1 MSRVDLLCASINE
14 LRRVVSVPGVP
25 PGLSVFRVSTTL
37 AAVDSQVG
45 RVQQAV
51 ALAGLTALLATAVFA
66 WLLSREVAR
75 PLIQLGGAARS
86 IAAGQPPSFPQS
98 RAPEVAEHILALRA
112 MHEELDRRLARL
124 QGQRG
129 GTGTLIRTVAGG
141 RPGAGPPG

>member
-37 AAVDSQVG
+37 AAVDAQVG

-75 PLIQLGGAARS
+75 PLIQLAGAARS
-86 IAAGQPPSFPQS
+86 IAAGPPPSLPPS
-98 RAPEVAEHILALRA
+98 PAPEVAGHTLAPRA
-112 MHEELDRRLARL
+112 MPEELHPR
-124 QGQRG
+124 
-129 GTGTLIRTVAGG
+129 G
-141 RPGAGPPG
+141 RPP